1 MEINNSRNML
11 FDFMVI
17 PYRDQYFLNH
27 YGWAVRDLM
36 IIKALSISDRVN
48 TITIINRPVSLYERI
63 TIKKKLKHTENS
75 KIRYIDTTSFDLI
88 GPLRRR
94 NWTEYCYKKMII
106 SIAKEKNKTS
116 LKKMVI
122 LDFTPIAKID
132 YNIFNNALIWYD
144 LIDNFIKHNRFSK
157 KQKQLVQEKYVSVE
171 KNASIIT
178 GVTSAALD
186 QFEIANKLT
195 ITNGLLSHS
204 GKPSETPPAFAF
216 GFVGFITDKLDVEFL
231 IQLANKSGER
241 IAIFGYAFDKNIAR
255 ILKKIP
261 NIKLFGKFNE
271 SQLPQI
277 MEKFEIGLIPYQ
289 LKKSHDGSPIK
300 LYQYFNHGLPVITT
314 QKFEDRLIQNKYV
327 KFVNPD
333 DPASALQFLQD
344 IRIEREK
351 NFSLFQKEVKNQMDD
366 SILWS
371 SKINMVLNKLDIL
384 QSSRG
389 RVKSND

>member
-1 MEINNSRNML
+1 MNKECLSTIHYE
-11 FDFMVI
+11 FIII
-17 PYRDQYFLNH
+17 PYRDQYFIDQ
-27 YGWAVRDLM
+27 YGWTVRDLM
-36 IIKALSISDRVN
+36 IIKALSESERIDK
-48 TITIINRPVSLYERI
+48 ITAVNRPVSIYERLI
-63 TIKKKLKHTENS
+63 TKRKRKNIS
-75 KIRYIDTTSFDLI
+75 YGKIEFMDKTSFDLI
-88 GPLRRR
+88 GPLQKRG
-94 NWTEYCYKKMII
+94 WTEYCYKD
-106 SIAKEKNKTS
+106 SIKRIVEKRPAS
-116 LKKMVI
+116 SKKLII

-132 YNIFNNALIWYD
+132 YNLFKNAIIWYD

-186 QFEIANKLT
+186 QFKIENKLA

-241 IAIFGYAFDKNIAR
+241 IAIFGHAFDKNIAL
-255 ILKKIP
+255 ILKKTP
-261 NIKLFGKFNE
+261 NIQLFGKFNE

-327 KFVNPD
+327 KFVTPD
-333 DPASALQFLQD
+333 DTASALQFLQD